1 MFCLLQLEN
10 PLIYFHFVAQDL
22 AGLAIPFK
30 HFRPFFPSVADSN
43 VKLMANRTSDNDLR
57 YETEPIFKTSAKPK
71 GSSSDQFQVETVSL
85 GMSESYERR
94 IATDSSLSHKPCETP
109 SIRKQMNKE
118 VFQESTK
125 SDGVKSP
132 LKTSERAETTSFCV
146 GGEFG
151 LDSQQTGAAVP
162 ERSVFGSVFTT
173 KPQLHPDVDSFDQFP
188 EEYTM
193 EVPPQEVQPT
203 GLFGSSLATDGG
215 GLFASSSIS
224 QATQEAQPTTLL
236 GQSFAAGKGG
246 YVGFS
251 SISPPT
257 QKPSPLQPSFFGP
270 APKGFLFGQLS
281 QAAEKHTHET
291 GPVLTDQK
299 PQAVALASEARPK
312 GMSGFSSD
320 ERLQD
325 QQITGSCAS
334 PIVVGKGLAQPQPP
348 SLPVLPEMSTTTS
361 RKGFSLGQP
370 VAAQAKPVGNYGFSF
385 GSSQISA
392 RPLASQVPQIGTGR
406 FGRVSQTAG
415 FFGTVRHPI
424 PPPPPSAQLQ
434 SASPPVPGAAFA
446 ALLQSA
452 LTPETS
458 IALHPPPPPPPPPPP
473 LASTASLLPPQ
484 APPKPP
490 LPAVMG
496 ALPPFCMKGGIRKMK
511 NAGLSSEVS
520 SVKEL
525 LSEVL
530 RECEAKSMATSSL
543 SLGEGDSHAKKEK
556 KAKDEKSVATS
567 AEAVEQPEPIQTT
580 PPPFEASPPPLR
592 RRLQARREKKAF
604 RRPGKMK
611 MNEMYRRRVLDR
623 LFYLKLIHLL
633 VLKVLLSVI
642 FFLFLAHSLKSV
654 PEFYL
659 MK

>member
-1 MFCLLQLEN
+1 MPPSTRKPTHLFSLCC
-10 PLIYFHFVAQDL
+10 A
-22 AGLAIPFK
+22 K
-30 HFRPFFPSVADSN
+30 SRCPFFPSVADSN

-71 GSSSDQFQVETVSL
+71 GSSSEQFQVEAVSL

-94 IATDSSLSHKPCETP
+94 IATDSSSSHKPCETP

-125 SDGVKSP
+125 SDGVKSK

-151 LDSQQTGAAVP
+151 LDSQQIGAAVP

-173 KPQLHPDVDSFDQFP
+173 KPQLDSDVDSFDQFP

-203 GLFGSSLATDGG
+203 GLFGSSLATDGR

-361 RKGFSLGQP
+361 RKGFSFGQP
-370 VAAQAKPVGNYGFSF
+370 LAAQAKPVGNYVFSF

-392 RPLASQVPQIGTGR
+392 RRLASQVPQIGTGR

-424 PPPPPSAQLQ
+424 PPPPSSAQLQ

-446 ALLQSA
+446 ALVQSASPPMTPIAPPPPPVPLASNALLQSA

-496 ALPPFCMKGGIRKMK
+496 ALPPFCMKGGIRKKK

-525 LSEVL
+525 SSEVL

-580 PPPFEASPPPLR
+580 TPPFEASPPPLR
-592 RRLQARREKKAF
+592 RRLRASREKKAF

-623 LFYLKLIHLL
+623 
-633 VLKVLLSVI
+633 
-642 FFLFLAHSLKSV
+642 FFI
-654 PEFYL
+654 
-659 MK
+659 